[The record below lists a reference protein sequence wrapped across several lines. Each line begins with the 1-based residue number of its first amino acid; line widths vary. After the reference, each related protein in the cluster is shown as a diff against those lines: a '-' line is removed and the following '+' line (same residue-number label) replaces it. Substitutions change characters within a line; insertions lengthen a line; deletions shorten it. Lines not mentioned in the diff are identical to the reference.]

1 MRALVMIL
9 NRGGYKKFERVILIV
24 RLRKFKNKEI
34 NYTVRR
40 LCEELN
46 YLFSN
51 MMIILLSKGMVIK
64 FPIHN
69 ITCLGKSM
77 TSGIVLSALENDL
90 YTVVLGAFSAAC
102 IRIAPPPGR
111 PLKI

>member
-1 MRALVMIL
+1 
-9 NRGGYKKFERVILIV
+9 
-24 RLRKFKNKEI
+24 
-34 NYTVRR
+34 
-40 LCEELN
+40 
-46 YLFSN
+46 
-51 MMIILLSKGMVIK
+51 MVIK

-102 IRIAPPPGR
+102 IRIAPPPGNS
-111 PLKI
+111 